1 MGVLS
6 RAEAAEA
13 CSSPQGKARL
23 VDYWRRLGLT
33 GRFTLVAAIV
43 VGITMAVL
51 GRWAGDRIESSV
63 IRNTASAAALYM
75 DRFVEPHIQ
84 DLATGDNLKPDAMA
98 ALSRIMQSG
107 PFKEQVVGVK
117 VWRSDGTILYSN
129 DASLIGKREP
139 ISDALAKALGG
150 SVAAEF
156 DHLDDEENVIER
168 GLRTPLLEIYS
179 PMRETN
185 TDRVIGVAEFY
196 QRGDALS
203 RELLMARLEGYAV
216 VGGLSLL
223 MLGAL
228 IGIVRQGSLTIT
240 SHEVALSA
248 KIRDL
253 SKSLALNRE
262 LRARVAD
269 ANRRATESNERFLR
283 RVSAELH
290 DGPVQLLGLALLRLD
305 GLRPLAEAAPKDRAG
320 EALEVIRDALRDALG
335 EIRGLAQGFALPELE
350 ELSFVEAVDLA
361 VANHERRSGTAVRTS
376 FSEALPHI
384 PGSLK
389 ICAYR
394 FVQEGLN
401 NAFRHANG
409 VGQKVDVH
417 WDGVK
422 LAIEVTDAGPGLT
435 DTSQAPENRGLGLA
449 GLRDRIESLGGT
461 MLAAAVPGGGTRLQA
476 CFTLKDI

>member
-1 MGVLS
+1 
-6 RAEAAEA
+6 
-13 CSSPQGKARL
+13 
-23 VDYWRRLGLT
+23 
-33 GRFTLVAAIV
+33 
-43 VGITMAVL
+43 
-51 GRWAGDRIESSV
+51 
-63 IRNTASAAALYM
+63 M
-75 DRFVEPHIQ
+75 DRFVEPHVQ
-84 DLATGDNLKPDAMA
+84 DLATGPDLSAESLA
-98 ALSRIMQSG
+98 ALSRIVQSG
-107 PFKEQVVGVK
+107 PFREQVIGVK
-117 VWRSDGTILYSN
+117 VWRADGTILYSN
-129 DASLIGKREP
+129 DTSLIGKRAE
-139 ISDALAKALGG
+139 ISDALRKALGG
-150 SVAAEF
+150 SIASEF
-156 DHLDDEENVIER
+156 DHLDDEENRAER

-179 PMRETN
+179 PMRQAN
-185 TDRVIGVAEFY
+185 TDRVIAVAEFY
-196 QRGDALS
+196 QRGDALA
-203 RELLMARLEGYAV
+203 RELLRARLESYAV

-240 SHEVALSA
+240 SQQLALNA
-248 KIRDL
+248 KIGDL

-305 GLRPLAEAAPKDRAG
+305 GLRPLAEAAPKDRAS
-320 EALEVIRDALRDALG
+320 EALEVIRDALKDALG

-350 ELSFVEAVDLA
+350 ELSFIEAVDLA
-361 VANHERRSGTAVRTS
+361 VANHERRSGTQVVTS
-376 FSEALPHI
+376 FAEALPHI

-401 NAFRHANG
+401 NAFRHAKG
-409 VGQKVDVH
+409 VGQKVELH

-422 LAIEVTDAGPGLT
+422 LTIEVSDAGPGLK
-435 DTSQAPENRGLGLA
+435 DAQPAPENRGLGLS
-449 GLRDRIESLGGT
+449 GLRDRIESLGGA
-461 MLAAAVPGGGTRLQA
+461 MLIAVAPGGGTKLRA